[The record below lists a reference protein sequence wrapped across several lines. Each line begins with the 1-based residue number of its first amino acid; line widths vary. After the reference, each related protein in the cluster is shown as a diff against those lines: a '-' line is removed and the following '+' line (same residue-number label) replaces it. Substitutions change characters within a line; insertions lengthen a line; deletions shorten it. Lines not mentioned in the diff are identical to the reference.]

1 MATATELMGLGLPAN
16 TAGAI
21 GQARNAALTPTGS
34 TAADAALVVSSVT
47 TLGTA
52 SAAGVKLPLAGGK
65 PMYVI
70 RNNSGADQTV
80 YPFSTANTINATTSV
95 TLTSAKVGLF
105 VPCETGWIFLL
116 GA

>member
-21 GQARNAALTPTGS
+21 GQARNAALTPAGS
-34 TAADAALVVSSVT
+34 TSADAALVVSPVT
-47 TLGTA
+47 TLGT
-52 SAAGVKLPLAGGK
+52 SGAAGVKLPLAGAQ
-65 PMYVI
+65 PMYI
-70 RNNSGADQTV
+70 IYNNSGANQTV
-80 YPFSTANTINATTSV
+80 YPYSTANTINATTSV

>member
-1 MATATELMGLGLPAN
+1 MATALELMGLGLPAG

-21 GQARNAALTPTGS
+21 GQARNAALTPAGS
-34 TAADAALVVSSVT
+34 TEADAASVVSSVT

-52 SAAGVKLPLAGGK
+52 SAAGVKLPLASGK
-65 PMYVI
+65 PIYII
-70 RNNSGADQTV
+70 RNNSGANQTV
-80 YPFSTANTINATTSV
+80 YPRGADTINATTSV